1 MNPRKIHSLVQSKFI
16 EIREHMYY
24 HYRCGLYRTQMQN
37 YIPVYICEKDRK
49 SYNNEGHGYHQQII
63 ILLLFDLFQHTNIVN
78 KIPQKSYLSF
88 ILHHLYMVFTFSFQ
102 ITFLYLRTTF
112 LTGRVFFSYGDVI
125 IAGKGQQICKFRV
138 PT

>member
-1 MNPRKIHSLVQSKFI
+1 MQSKFI